1 MKHFLCA
8 LLLASAPVGVAHA
21 WVPTTADNEVEAAD
35 SADDDAGA
43 SGEKGESKK
52 EDFDIGQ
59 MMAVFDKLFPA
70 QPDPLP
76 SRLALSRVTVQSIF
90 PDGTYAQLMEGVMG
104 SVVDRV
110 MDLSAADF
118 GAKAKDGKP
127 ASRATLREA
136 ALKDDPH
143 FEERMRIMERVITEE
158 VAKLGKIMEP
168 KLREGLARSMARRF
182 DEKQLGD
189 INAFLATDSG
199 RAFGSQS
206 MSMWVDADVM
216 RAMMGSLPE
225 IITAMPAAMQRLE
238 SATAHLP
245 KPKKKDDGSK
255 KEAEEQVDE
264 DADEAE

>member
-21 WVPTTADNEVEAAD
+21 
-35 SADDDAGA
+35 SAPAVAQAQAEPDDDADEDSEDA
-43 SGEKGESKK
+43 EEKKK
-52 EDFDIGQ
+52 DDFDIGQ

-76 SRLALSRVTVQSIF
+76 ARLALSRVTVQSIF
-90 PDGTYAQLMEGVMG
+90 PDGTYAQLMDDVMD
-104 SVVDRV
+104 SFVDRI
-110 MDLSAADF
+110 MNLSESDF
-118 GAKAKDGKP
+118 GAKTKDGKP
-127 ASRATLREA
+127 ASKATLRDA
-136 ALKDDPH
+136 ALKEDPH
-143 FEERMRIMERVITEE
+143 FEERMRIIERVVTEE

-206 MSMWVDADVM
+206 MSMWVDPDVM
-216 RAMMGSLPE
+216 RAMMGSVPE

-238 SATAHLP
+238 TETAHLP
-245 KPKKKDDGSK
+245 KPKKKEEDKADEK
-255 KEAEEQVDE
+255 EVEAE
-264 DADEAE
+264 